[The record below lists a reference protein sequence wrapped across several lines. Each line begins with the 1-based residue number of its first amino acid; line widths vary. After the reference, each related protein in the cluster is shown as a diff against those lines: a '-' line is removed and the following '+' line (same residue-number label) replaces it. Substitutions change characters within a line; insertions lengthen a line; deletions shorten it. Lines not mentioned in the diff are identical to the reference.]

1 MSLYINSEWGFLV
14 DYDEYWQKWLSL
26 YIGEIIKENVS
37 RSKRHGREFNTVEEN
52 YQYTSLVYAGFCGY
66 S

>member
-1 MSLYINSEWGFLV
+1 M

-37 RSKRHGREFNTVEEN
+37 RSKRHGREFNTVDD
-52 YQYTSLVYAGFCGY
+52 YTSLVYAGFGGY

>member
-1 MSLYINSEWGFLV
+1 M

-37 RSKRHGREFNTVEEN
+37 RSKRHGREFNTVDEN
-52 YQYTSLVYAGFCGY
+52 YQYTSLVYAGFGGY

>member
-1 MSLYINSEWGFLV
+1 MSLYIKSEWGFLM

-37 RSKRHGREFNTVEEN
+37 RSKRHGREFNTVDD
-52 YQYTSLVYAGFCGY
+52 YTSLVYAGFGGY